1 MDIPKV
7 HVFNISVIISV
18 GVAEEAYGR
27 TPEEAYDRIDESK
40 LWMGIAR
47 TFDKESYLRRAKM
60 LQANRIRGHVLIW
73 IKSWRQKM
81 TTLLAGQW
89 GVPQASV
96 LEPILVVIFIS
107 YRRWY
112 LWMVQDYVEG
122 RKNCLCKGRKKQW
135 DIKSMCHNCGA

>member
-27 TPEEAYDRIDESK
+27 TPEEAYDRIDENI
-40 LWMGIAR
+40 LWIGIAR

-73 IKSWRQKM
+73 IKS
-81 TTLLAGQW
+81 
-89 GVPQASV
+89 
-96 LEPILVVIFIS
+96 
-107 YRRWY
+107 
-112 LWMVQDYVEG
+112 
-122 RKNCLCKGRKKQW
+122 
-135 DIKSMCHNCGA
+135 